1 MLFFKHRS
9 VIREYTSILLGTVFM
24 AISIKSIYDAMGLVT
39 GGFTGISIMIKG
51 MSEAYAGRGIPLWFT
66 NLLLNLPLFTIAMM
80 LKGSR
85 FLRKSL
91 FGTLF
96 LSVWLYL
103 LPRISLIQGDILL
116 TALFG
121 GLLSG
126 IGIGLVLRAGATTGG
141 VDLLATLIHDRYR
154 HFAIVQIM
162 LVIDAVIII
171 SGAYL
176 FGMNCALY
184 AVLAVYVTT
193 RVSDLIVEGS
203 KFAKVVYII
212 TEKYEEAALMIME
225 ELERGATAPDARGMY
240 SGEEKDVLFCVVSK
254 KETVRLKEMIHQ
266 LDRNAFVIV
275 TDAKEVLG
283 EGFIMESA

>member
-1 MLFFKHRS
+1 MNFFKHRS
-9 VIREYTSILLGTVFM
+9 AVREYAFVLLGTAFM
-24 AISIKSIYDAMGLVT
+24 AVAIKSIYDAIGLVT

-51 MSEAYAGRGIPLWFT
+51 MSEAYTGRGIPLWFT
-66 NLLLNLPLFTIAMM
+66 NLLLNFPLFTIAII

-85 FLRKSL
+85 FLWKSL

-96 LSVWLYL
+96 LSIWLYA
-103 LPRISLIQGDILL
+103 LPALSLIEGDILL

-126 IGIGLVLRAGATTGG
+126 TGIGLVLRAGATTGG

-154 HFAIVQIM
+154 HWAVVQLM
-162 LVIDAVIII
+162 LVIDALIIL
-171 SGAYL
+171 SGAYI
-176 FGMNCALY
+176 FGINHALY

-193 RVSDLIVEGS
+193 RVSDFIVEGS

-225 ELERGATAPDARGMY
+225 ELERGATALDARGMY

-254 KETVRLKEMIHQ
+254 KETVRLKEMIYQ
-266 LDRNAFVIV
+266 LDQNAFVIV